1 MALNRSA
8 QKMQSPEVDLTSFDS
23 QDIISNLLSL
33 QSDQMKKQL
42 FTLFLVAASLTAF
55 AQSPIYNPDADGN
68 GIITQ
73 ADLLSFLSVFDT
85 EFTGAPCNCGCYA
98 NPFYAAPPTGDT
110 LSSMR
115 LLQTSSTV
123 NRPIRLDFVAAPFGT
138 GSMPFLT
145 SIRCSTTV

>member
-1 MALNRSA
+1 
-8 QKMQSPEVDLTSFDS
+8 
-23 QDIISNLLSL
+23 
-33 QSDQMKKQL
+33 MKKQL

-110 LSSMR
+110 LSLYEIATNIFYS
-115 LLQTSSTV
+115 QPDS
-123 NRPIRLDFVAAPFGT
+123 IRLDFVVAPLALALC
-138 GSMPFLT
+138 PFLI
-145 SIRCSTTV
+145 SIRCSTTL